1 MVIIMKFVILLLLLA
16 VLVLPVGAASVNS
29 WTEIDIT
36 GHNLTLNYTSSF
48 NVSKNDTLGITIKNI
63 GNESFN
69 DTITVNEINV
79 SNTSGSKAKG
89 KWTGALMIA
98 PNSSK
103 TVNFPLNVTTSAA
116 TTVDLKIH
124 YNVSSDNRTL
134 NVTAHYPGT
143 PAIISWFNNR
153 TGDSLTLTI
162 NEGETVRFSVTADQP
177 IPERLWTLN
186 GHNLNNP
193 SNTLNYTFDDDGFYK
208 IAVNGSNS
216 NGTTQ
221 TVVWNVNVLE
231 KEHRGKITIL
241 SWRPQLV
248 DYVSVNDTVSE
259 TITYSVTTAEPV
271 MTRNWTVDG
280 VPAAGSVEGSTYSYT
295 HTYDNKSVGFH
306 TVIFKG
312 NNTDSRVELKWYVD
326 VYELGEYTGDDIFK
340 IMDEA
345 LDNHFIDL
353 RIRMFRDHIAQHGGN
368 AEIVAEKVNLLHDA
382 IAKRQMT
389 REALRLEFMS
399 GNITVAE
406 YVAALKQVQR
416 DAKYDMKFAKQMAKI
431 ARDDLKDGKLEKKL
445 DEISE
450 IDEDEKEI
458 KKKDEGDKY
467 KGNKGKKHFKDR
479 DNKKDD
485 ELNEDEEDD

>member
-1 MVIIMKFVILLLLLA
+1 MVIIMKLVALLLLLA
-16 VLVLPVGAASVNS
+16 VLVLPAGAASVNS
-29 WTEIDIT
+29 WTEIDIP

-48 NVSKNDTLGITIKNI
+48 NVSRNDTLGITIRNI
-63 GNESFN
+63 GNGSLN

-79 SNTSGSKAKG
+79 SDTSKAKG
-89 KWTGALMIA
+89 NWTGALTIA

-116 TTVDLKIH
+116 ATVDIKIH

-153 TGDSLTLTI
+153 TGDNSLTLTI
-162 NEGETVRFSVTADQP
+162 NEGETVRFSVTADQA
-177 IPERLWTLN
+177 IAEWLWTLN
-186 GHNLNNP
+186 RHNLNNP
-193 SNTLNYTFDDDGFYK
+193 SNALNYTFDDDGFYK
-208 IAVNGSNS
+208 IAVNGSNN

-221 TVVWNVNVLE
+221 PVVWNVNVLE
-231 KEHRGKITIL
+231 KEHRGRITIL
-241 SWRPQLV
+241 SWHPQLV
-248 DYVSVNDTVSE
+248 DYVYVNDTVSE
-259 TITYSVTTAEPV
+259 TVTYSVTTAEPV
-271 MTRNWTVDG
+271 MTWNWTVDG
-280 VPAAGSVEGSTYSYT
+280 VPAAGSAEGSTYSYT
-295 HTYDNKSVGFH
+295 HTWDNRSVGFH

-312 NNTDSRVELKWYVD
+312 NNTDSRVELRWYVD
-326 VYELGEYTGDDIFK
+326 VYETGKYSGRNIFE
-340 IMDEA
+340 IIEDA
-345 LDNHFIDL
+345 LDNQFIDI
-353 RIRMFRDHIAQHGGN
+353 RIRMYRYHIAQHEGN

-389 REALRLEFMS
+389 REALRLEFMA
-399 GNITVAE
+399 GNITVDE

-431 ARDDLKDGKLEKKL
+431 AKEDLKDEMLEKKL

-458 KKKDEGDKY
+458 KKDKGDKY
-467 KGNKGKKHFKDR
+467 KGNKGKKHKGR
-479 DNKKDD
+479 DKKTDD
-485 ELNEDEEDD
+485 ELNEEEEEDED